1 MSSSINLSFVTK
13 LASLQFPLRDLEKE
27 RRKERVFE
35 IFQREK
41 KKKIKEG
48 GEAAR
53 KRTCTRIDRGASG
66 RAPLENL
73 RWKRRF
79 KGGTSGGW
87 KSSLKPAPCA
97 PPLGPRPH
105 RFVAAT
111 VDLSTLP
118 SSYGV
123 KGVQP
128 SCKKYPKHSTLP
140 STSRRDPSS
149 EGSKFVFQQP
159 ACACAC
165 VCVCPE
171 RKDKKARK
179 RKKEKKKMIKHTLPC
194 RPSVLKRVTLFL
206 LSSLSPPPVSRLF
219 TLSSLHSHD

>member
-1 MSSSINLSFVTK
+1 MTK
-13 LASLQFPLRDLEKE
+13 VYNFHLEIS
-27 RRKERVFE
+27 RRKEGGFRDFSE
-35 IFQREK
+35 RK
-41 KKKIKEG
+41 KKKKG
-48 GEAAR
+48 AAR

-118 SSYGV
+118 SSCGV

-140 STSRRDPSS
+140 STSRRDPST
-149 EGSKFVFQQP
+149 EGSKFVFQP
-159 ACACAC
+159 AC
-165 VCVCPE
+165 VCVCVS
-171 RKDKKARK
+171 RKKDKKARK
-179 RKKEKKKMIKHTLPC
+179 RSGEKEKEEKKKNDKKHTLPC

-206 LSSLSPPPVSRLF
+206 PLLLLSSLSPPPVSRLF
-219 TLSSLHSHD
+219 TLSFVLPYTPMINQTRIRW

>member
-1 MSSSINLSFVTK
+1 MNSSFNN
-13 LASLQFPLRDLEKE
+13 FPNSPVYNFQDFEKE
-27 RRKERVFE
+27 AENGFRDFS
-35 IFQREK
+35 EK
-41 KKKIKEG
+41 KG
-48 GEAAR
+48 AAR
-53 KRTCTRIDRGASG
+53 KRTCTHIDRGASG
-66 RAPLENL
+66 RASLENL

-140 STSRRDPSS
+140 STSRRL
-149 EGSKFVFQQP
+149 ETLLV
-159 ACACAC
+159 
-165 VCVCPE
+165 
-171 RKDKKARK
+171 KDRNLCFHRRVS
-179 RKKEKKKMIKHTLPC
+179 RKK
-194 RPSVLKRVTLFL
+194 
-206 LSSLSPPPVSRLF
+206 
-219 TLSSLHSHD
+219 